1 MRLMLTR
8 CPSLRAWTLPLA
20 AALLGLTLTT
30 RAAQTPPAPADKA
43 KATTNA
49 APAELELPKSVFI
62 IPATSE
68 EGKDPFFPLSTRLHP
83 PPPVVTPTTTN
94 VAPAVVQLVQ
104 LDLKGI
110 SGAANH
116 RLAIINNQTF
126 EVGEEGEVA
135 VNPGRVRVVCKEIK
149 DDSVL
154 VFVNGQ
160 ARTLHL
166 RPGS

>member
-20 AALLGLTLTT
+20 ATLLGLTFTT
-30 RAAQTPPAPADKA
+30 RAAQTPPAAASPA

-49 APAELELPKSVFI
+49 APAQLELPKSVFI
-62 IPATSE
+62 IPTTFG
-68 EGKDPFFPLSTRLHP
+68 EGRDPFFPLSKRLWPAP
-83 PPPVVTPTTTN
+83 PAVTPSVTN
-94 VAPAVVQLVQ
+94 VPANIVVQ

-110 SGAANH
+110 SGAVNR

-135 VNPGRVRVVCKEIK
+135 VNAGRVKIVCKEIK
-149 DDSVL
+149 DESVL
-154 VFVNGQ
+154 VIVNGQ
-160 ARTLHL
+160 ERTLHL

>member
-1 MRLMLTR
+1 LTF
-8 CPSLRAWTLPLA
+8 
-20 AALLGLTLTT
+20 TT
-30 RAAQTPPAPADKA
+30 HAAQTRPATADKA

-62 IPATSE
+62 IPTTSA
-68 EGKDPFFPLSTRLHP
+68 EGKDPFFPLSKRFDP
-83 PPPVVTPTTTN
+83 PPPVVTATTTN
-94 VAPAVVQLVQ
+94 VPTNIVVQ

-110 SGAANH
+110 SGAVNR

-126 EVGEEGEVA
+126 AIGEEGEVA
-135 VNPGRVRVVCKEIK
+135 VNAGRVRVVCKEIK

-154 VFVNGQ
+154 VLVNGQ
-160 ARTLHL
+160 ERTLHL

>member
-20 AALLGLTLTT
+20 AALLGLTFTT
-30 RAAQTPPAPADKA
+30 RAAQTPPPAAAKA
-43 KATTNA
+43 KVTTNA
-49 APAELELPKSVFI
+49 APAKLEFSKSVFI
-62 IPATSE
+62 IPTNPGQ
-68 EGKDPFFPLSTRLHP
+68 GKDPFFPLSTRLFP

-110 SGAANH
+110 SGAISH

-135 VNPGRVRVVCKEIK
+135 VHPGRVRVVCKEIK
-149 DDSVL
+149 DDAVL
-154 VFVNGQ
+154 VLVNGQ
-160 ARTLHL
+160 ERTLRL

>member
-20 AALLGLTLTT
+20 AALFGLTFTT
-30 RAAQTPPAPADKA
+30 RAAQTPPAAAANA

-49 APAELELPKSVFI
+49 APAEPELPKSAFI
-62 IPATSE
+62 IPATSV

-83 PPPVVTPTTTN
+83 PPPVVTPTITS
-94 VAPAVVQLVQ
+94 VAPAVVQSVQ
-104 LDLKGI
+104 LELKGI
-110 SGAANH
+110 SGAVNR

-154 VFVNGQ
+154 VLVNGQ
-160 ARTLHL
+160 ERTLRL

>member
-1 MRLMLTR
+1 MFTR

-20 AALLGLTLTT
+20 AALLGLTFTT
-30 RAAQTPPAPADKA
+30 RAAQTPPAAPAASTA

-49 APAELELPKSVFI
+49 APAELELPKSDFI
-62 IPATSE
+62 IPTTPQ
-68 EGKDPFFPLSTRLHP
+68 EGKDPFFPWSVRVYP
-83 PPPVVTPTTTN
+83 RAPVVTPSVTN
-94 VAPAVVQLVQ
+94 VPPNIVVQ

-110 SGAANH
+110 SGAVNR

-135 VNPGRVRVVCKEIK
+135 VSAGRVKVVCKEIK
-149 DDSVL
+149 DESVQVL
-154 VFVNGQ
+154 VNGQ
-160 ARTLHL
+160 ERTLHL

>member
-1 MRLMLTR
+1 MRLMPTPR
-8 CPSLRAWTLPLA
+8 PALRAWMLPFA
-20 AALLGLTLTT
+20 AALLGMTFTA
-30 RAAQTPPAPADKA
+30 RAAQTPPIAPGKA

-62 IPATSE
+62 IPATCE

-83 PPPVVTPTTTN
+83 PPPVVTPTPTN

-110 SGAANH
+110 SGAVNH

-126 EVGEEGEVA
+126 AVGEEGEVA

-154 VFVNGQ
+154 VLVNGQ
-160 ARTLHL
+160 ERTLRL

>member
-20 AALLGLTLTT
+20 AALLGLTFTT
-30 RAAQTPPAPADKA
+30 RAAQTPAAASDKA

-62 IPATSE
+62 IPTTAA
-68 EGKDPFFPLSTRLHP
+68 EGRDPFFPLSTRLTP
-83 PPPVVTPTTTN
+83 APPVVTTTTTN
-94 VAPAVVQLVQ
+94 IPTNIVVQ

-110 SGAANH
+110 SGALNH

-126 EVGEEGEVA
+126 GVGEEGEVA
-135 VNPGRVRVVCKEIK
+135 VNSGRVRVVCKEIK
-149 DDSVL
+149 DNSVVVL
-154 VFVNGQ
+154 VNGQ
-160 ARTLHL
+160 QRTLYL